1 MGWTVGPSEMHMGPG
16 DHTAIMEREKK
27 RTKKKQTLFK
37 ATKYARK

>member
-1 MGWTVGPSEMHMGPG
+1 MGPG

-37 ATKYARK
+37 ATKQAKVDKKYARK